1 MKQKMTAI
9 AMTNKMNALTVIY
22 IILSL
27 KRITLDLEIGNTGVE
42 MTEEVSNAIS
52 KLLSTTF
59 VVDTILKWGVENS
72 KTEED
77 IAKEIK
83 TVIDD
88 FINFIVIEEDTM
100 ELTSA
105 KLVDKYSSFMHRA
118 NIDRECKL
126 NNIFID
132 FDSEDIV
139 EFMKNDSFVRIFNYL
154 IHFMNSTG
162 YTGLVSTIYPNKD
175 INNILM
181 EDIANIIPTL
191 DNTTGNVDIVK
202 LFSEYYTK
210 KTADMLE
217 KLKAT
222 HNKNKLKGDK

>member
-1 MKQKMTAI
+1 M
-9 AMTNKMNALTVIY
+9 
-22 IILSL
+22 SEE

-105 KLVDKYSSFMHRA
+105 KLVDKYSSFMHKA

-132 FDSEDIV
+132 FDSEDII

-175 INNILM
+175 INNVIM
-181 EDIANIIPTL
+181 EDIGNIIPIMEAKGK
-191 DNTTGNVDIVK
+191 NSSVDIIK